1 MFTFAAINITNLK
14 MGLHNDIIL
23 LWGLGIDAW
32 ITIITVMAVIA
43 VMLLTKVRTDA
54 VMLIAIGVLFAT
66 GVLDAKETCS
76 GFSSGTVVVTG
87 VLAVVMAGL
96 RYTGVLQWM
105 MKHIFGL
112 PDRYPTALLRMMV
125 PVSMLSAFISNTML
139 TMLFGNV
146 LKRWSR
152 KLGIAP
158 SKLYL
163 PMVYAVQMGGV
174 CTLIGTSTNIVV
186 ADLYENATGKTMNMF
201 SILVPGALCLVVGI
215 MFIVAMR
222 RWLPERKAPEAAF
235 EAAFDYTVELLVPSD
250 NANICKTLGEAGLFH
265 VKGGNLIAIHHFD
278 HDPSFLS
285 EDEFVMGGDRL
296 VYAGQIDEILE
307 LKETH
312 DLVVSDH
319 PVRSMNE
326 INKNYELRIAFV
338 NFYSKLIGKTIGGST
353 LERENNLILVA
364 VARRGKRIEA
374 SPREVELQ
382 AGDTLLFEC
391 PSKTNTYAEHLAPL
405 LQFSDFQEVVKIGPH
420 AIVSSLIMTAMMI
433 LTALNVVS
441 LLHGT
446 VLAALAMLVFNC
458 CSVNQAMDAINWRAL
473 MSLAG
478 SIVLGMA
485 IAKTGIAQKIAFG
498 VISMVGTQPIFIML
512 GVCLAAMLVTQLVEN
527 VAVTAMFFPIMYEAA
542 VQIGYEPA
550 PFLLAL
556 MIAANASYSTPIAA
570 SPNMLVYGPGGY
582 RFSDYM
588 RIGIPLTIIV
598 TVTGVAAVI
607 FAFPLVKL

>member
-1 MFTFAAINITNLK
+1 MEL
-14 MGLHNDIIL
+14 LNDNIL
-23 LWGLGIDAW
+23 LWGFGMDAW
-32 ITIITVMAVIA
+32 ITIATVTAVVI
-43 VMLLTKVRTDA
+43 VMLTTKVRTDA
-54 VMLIAIGVLFAT
+54 VMLIAIGVLFVT

-76 GFSSGTVVVTG
+76 GFSAGTVVVTG

-105 MKHIFGL
+105 LKHVFGL
-112 PDRYPTALLRMMV
+112 PDSNLTALLRMMV
-125 PVSMLSAFISNTML
+125 PVSVLSAFVSNTML
-139 TMLFGNV
+139 TVLFGNV
-146 LKRWSR
+146 LKRWAR
-152 KLGIAP
+152 KLDTAP

-201 SILVPGALCLVVGI
+201 SILVPGAACLAVGI
-215 MFIVAMR
+215 LFIVAMR
-222 RWLPERKAPEAAF
+222 RWLPERRSPEQAF

-250 NANICKTLGEAGLFH
+250 NPNICKTLGEAGLFH
-265 VKGGNLIAIHHFD
+265 VKGGSLIAIHHFD
-278 HDPSFLS
+278 HEPSTLS

-312 DLVVSDH
+312 NLVVSDH
-319 PVRSMNE
+319 HIRSMNE

-353 LERENNLILVA
+353 LERDNNMVLVA

-374 SPREVELQ
+374 APREVELQ

-391 PSKTNTYAEHLAPL
+391 QRKTNTYTERLASM
-405 LQFSDFQEVVKIGPH
+405 LQFSDFQEVMKTGPNT
-420 AIVSSLIMTAMMI
+420 IISSLIMMAMMI
-433 LTALNVVS
+433 LTAMNAVS
-441 LLHGT
+441 LLQGT
-446 VLAALAMLVFNC
+446 VLAALAMLLFRC
-458 CSVNQAMDAINWRAL
+458 CSINQAMDSVNWRAL

-485 IAKTGIAQKIAFG
+485 IAKTGIAEKMAFA
-498 VISMVGTQPIFIML
+498 VISIVGTQPIMVML
-512 GVCLAAMLVTQLVEN
+512 GVCLAAMLITQLVEN
-527 VAVTAMFFPIMYEAA
+527 VAVTAMFFPIMYQAA
-542 VQIGYEPA
+542 VQVGYEPA

-582 RFSDYM
+582 RFTDYM
-588 RIGIPLTIIV
+588 RIGIPLTLIV

-607 FAFPLVKL
+607 LAYPLVEL

>member
-32 ITIITVMAVIA
+32 LTIITVMAVIT

-250 NANICKTLGEAGLFH
+250 NANICKTLGEAGLFQ

-420 AIVSSLIMTAMMI
+420 AIVSSLIMTAMII

-498 VISMVGTQPIFIML
+498 VISMVGTQPIFTML

>member
-1 MFTFAAINITNLK
+1 

-32 ITIITVMAVIA
+32 ITIATVVGVIV

-54 VMLIAIGVLFAT
+54 VMLIAIGVLFVT

-76 GFSSGTVVVTG
+76 GFSAGTVVVTG

-105 MKHIFGL
+105 LKHVFGL

-125 PVSMLSAFISNTML
+125 PVSVLSAFVSNTML
-139 TMLFGNV
+139 TVLFGNV
-146 LKRWSR
+146 LKRWAR
-152 KLGIAP
+152 KLNTAP
-158 SKLYL
+158 SRLYL

-201 SILVPGALCLVVGI
+201 SILLPGAICLAVGI
-215 MFIVAMR
+215 LFIVAMR
-222 RWLPERKAPEAAF
+222 RWLPERKAPEEAF
-235 EAAFDYTVELLVPSD
+235 EAAYDYTVELMVPSD
-250 NANICKTLGEAGLFH
+250 NPNICKTLSEAGLFH
-265 VKGGNLIAIHHFD
+265 VKGGNLIDIRHFD

-296 VYAGQIDEILE
+296 VYTGQIDEILE

-312 DLVVSDH
+312 HLVASNH
-319 PVRSMNE
+319 HIRSMNE

-338 NFYSKLIGKTIGGST
+338 NFGSRLIGKTIGGST
-353 LERENNLILVA
+353 IERDNNLILVA
-364 VARRGKRIEA
+364 VARRGRRIEA
-374 SPREVELQ
+374 APREVELQ

-391 PSKTNTYAEHLAPL
+391 PRKTNTYATHLAQL
-405 LQFSDFQEVVKIGPH
+405 LQFSDFQEVIKVGPNT
-420 AIVSSLIMTAMMI
+420 IVSSLIMTAMMI
-433 LTALNVVS
+433 LTAMNVVS
-441 LLHGT
+441 LLQGT
-446 VLAALAMLVFNC
+446 VLAALAMLLFRC
-458 CSVNQAMDAINWRAL
+458 CSINQAMDSVNWRAL

-485 IAKTGIAQKIAFG
+485 IAKTGIAQMIATA
-498 VISMVGTQPIFIML
+498 VVSVVGTQPILIML
-512 GVCLAAMLVTQLVEN
+512 GVCLAAMLITQLVEN
-527 VAVTAMFFPIMYEAA
+527 VAVTAMFFPIMFQAA
-542 VQIGYEPA
+542 MQVGYEPA

-582 RFSDYM
+582 RFTDYM
-588 RIGIPLTIIV
+588 RIGIPLTLIV

-607 FAFPLVKL
+607 LAYPLVKI

>member
-1 MFTFAAINITNLK
+1 MHSD
-14 MGLHNDIIL
+14 MIL
-23 LWGLGIDAW
+23 LWGLSIDAW
-32 ITIITVMAVIA
+32 ITIATVMTIIA
-43 VMLLTKVRTDA
+43 VMLFSKVRTDA
-54 VMLIAIGVLFAT
+54 VMLIAIGVLFIT

-76 GFSSGTVVVTG
+76 GFSAGTVVVTG

-105 MKHIFGL
+105 MKHVFGL

-125 PVSMLSAFISNTML
+125 PISMLSAFVSNTML
-139 TMLFGNV
+139 TVLFGNV
-146 LKRWSR
+146 LKRWAR
-152 KLGIAP
+152 KLNIAP

-174 CTLIGTSTNIVV
+174 CTLVGTSTNIVV
-186 ADLYENATGKTMNMF
+186 ADLYENATGKSMNMF

-215 MFIVAMR
+215 IFIVAMR
-222 RWLPERKAPEAAF
+222 RWLPARKAPEEAF
-235 EAAFDYTVELLVPSD
+235 EAATDYTVELLVPSD
-250 NANICKTLGEAGLFH
+250 NPNICKTLGEAGLFH
-265 VKGGNLIAIHHFD
+265 VKGGNLIAIRHFD
-278 HDPSFLS
+278 HDPSVLS

-312 DLVVSDH
+312 NLVVSDH
-319 PVRSMNE
+319 HIRSMNE
-326 INKNYELRIAFV
+326 INQNYELRIAFV
-338 NFYSKLIGKTIGGST
+338 NFYSKLIGKTVGGSSI
-353 LERENNLILVA
+353 ERDNNVILVA
-364 VARRGKRIEA
+364 VARRGRRIEA
-374 SPREVELQ
+374 APREVELQ

-391 PSKTNTYAEHLAPL
+391 PRKTNTYVEHLAPM
-405 LQFSDFQEVVKIGPH
+405 LQFSDFQEVVKIGPN
-420 AIVSSLIMTAMMI
+420 AIVSSLIMMAMMFLTAMNI
-433 LTALNVVS
+433 VS
-441 LLHGT
+441 LLQGT
-446 VLAALAMLVFNC
+446 VLAALAMLLFRC
-458 CSVNQAMDAINWRAL
+458 CTINQAMDSVSWRAL

-498 VISMVGTQPIFIML
+498 VISLVGTDPILIML
-512 GVCLAAMLVTQLVEN
+512 GVCLAAMLITQLVEN
-527 VAVTAMFFPIMYEAA
+527 VAVTAMFFPIMYQAA
-542 VQIGYEPA
+542 VQVGYEPA

-607 FAFPLVKL
+607 LVYPLVKL

>member
-1 MFTFAAINITNLK
+1 
-14 MGLHNDIIL
+14 
-23 LWGLGIDAW
+23 
-32 ITIITVMAVIA
+32 
-43 VMLLTKVRTDA
+43 
-54 VMLIAIGVLFAT
+54 
-66 GVLDAKETCS
+66 
-76 GFSSGTVVVTG
+76 
-87 VLAVVMAGL
+87 
-96 RYTGVLQWM
+96 
-105 MKHIFGL
+105 
-112 PDRYPTALLRMMV
+112 
-125 PVSMLSAFISNTML
+125 
-139 TMLFGNV
+139 
-146 LKRWSR
+146 
-152 KLGIAP
+152 
-158 SKLYL
+158 
-163 PMVYAVQMGGV
+163 MGGV

-319 PVRSMNE
+319 PIRSMNE

-446 VLAALAMLVFNC
+446 VLAALAFEEAVINIMSYSHATVIDLQIMNYELQDTNYKLQITLTDDGFPFDPTVRE
-458 CSVNQAMDAINWRAL
+458 SDTSKAIEER
-473 MSLAG
+473 
-478 SIVLGMA
+478 
-485 IAKTGIAQKIAFG
+485 
-498 VISMVGTQPIFIML
+498 
-512 GVCLAAMLVTQLVEN
+512 
-527 VAVTAMFFPIMYEAA
+527 
-542 VQIGYEPA
+542 QIGG
-550 PFLLAL
+550 LGISL
-556 MIAANASYSTPIAA
+556 MQQIMDELHYQRTDGKNQ
-570 SPNMLVYGPGGY
+570 L
-582 RFSDYM
+582 
-588 RIGIPLTIIV
+588 II
-598 TVTGVAAVI
+598 TKNI
-607 FAFPLVKL
+607 QL

>member
-1 MFTFAAINITNLK
+1 
-14 MGLHNDIIL
+14 MGLLNDNIL
-23 LWGLGIDAW
+23 LWGFSIDAW
-32 ITIITVMAVIA
+32 MTIATVMAVII
-43 VMLLTKVRTDA
+43 VMLTTKIRTDA
-54 VMLIAIGVLFAT
+54 VMLIAIGVLFSA

-76 GFSSGTVVVTG
+76 GFSAGTVVVTG

-105 MKHIFGL
+105 LRHVFGL
-112 PDRYPTALLRMMV
+112 PDSYPTALLRMMV
-125 PVSMLSAFISNTML
+125 PVSMLSAFVSNTML

-146 LKRWSR
+146 LKRWAKR
-152 KLGIAP
+152 LDMAP

-186 ADLYENATGKTMNMF
+186 ADLYENATGRAMNMF
-201 SILVPGALCLVVGI
+201 SIFVPGVACLIVGI
-215 MFIVAMR
+215 LFIVALR
-222 RWLPERKAPEAAF
+222 RWLPARTSPTAAF
-235 EAAFDYTVELLVPSD
+235 ETALDYTVELLVPSD
-250 NANICKTLGEAGLFH
+250 NPNICKTLGEAGLFH
-265 VKGGNLIAIHHFD
+265 VKGGNLINIQHYD
-278 HDPSFLS
+278 REPSLLS
-285 EDEFVMGGDRL
+285 EDEYVVGGDRL
-296 VYAGQIDEILE
+296 LYTGQIDEILE

-319 PVRSMNE
+319 HIRSMDE
-326 INKNYELRIAFV
+326 INKNYKLCIAFV
-338 NFYSKLIGKTIGGST
+338 NFDSRLIGKTIAKSA
-353 LERENNLILVA
+353 LEQDYNLILVA

-374 SPREVELQ
+374 PPREVPLQ

-391 PSKTNTYAEHLAPL
+391 PRKTNVFAGNLSSM
-405 LQFSDFQEVVKIGPH
+405 LQFSDYEEVVKVSPN
-420 AIVSSLIMTAMMI
+420 AIVASLIMTAMMI

-446 VLAALAMLVFNC
+446 VLAALAMLLFRC
-458 CSVNQAMDAINWRAL
+458 CSINQAMDSIGWRAL

-485 IAKTGIAQKIAFG
+485 ISKTGIAQVTALA
-498 VISMVGTQPIFIML
+498 VINIVGGHPILIML
-512 GVCLAAMLVTQLVEN
+512 GVCLAAMLITQFVEN
-527 VAVTAMFFPIMYEAA
+527 VAVTAMFFPIMFQAA
-542 VQIGYEPA
+542 MQVGYEPA

-556 MIAANASYSTPIAA
+556 MIAANASYATPIAA

-582 RFSDYM
+582 HFTDYM

-598 TVTGVAAVI
+598 TITGVAAVVLTY
-607 FAFPLVKL
+607 PLVKL

>member
-1 MFTFAAINITNLK
+1 M
-14 MGLHNDIIL
+14 HNDILL
-23 LWGLGIDAW
+23 LWGLSIDAW
-32 ITIITVMAVIA
+32 ITIFAVITIIV
-43 VMLLTKVRTDA
+43 VMLFSKVRTDA
-54 VMLIAIGVLFAT
+54 VMLIAIGVLFVT
-66 GVLDAKETCS
+66 GVLDAKEMCA
-76 GFSSGTVVVTG
+76 GFSAGTVVVTG

-96 RYTGVLQWM
+96 RYTGVLQWI
-105 MKHIFGL
+105 MKHVFGL
-112 PDRYPTALLRMMV
+112 PDNYPAALLRMMV
-125 PVSMLSAFISNTML
+125 PVSLLSAFLSNTML
-139 TMLFGNV
+139 TVLFGNV
-146 LKRWSR
+146 LKRWAK
-152 KLGIAP
+152 KLHVAP

-174 CTLIGTSTNIVV
+174 LTLIGTSTNIVV
-186 ADLYENATGKTMNMF
+186 ADMYETATGRSMNIF
-201 SILVPGALCLVVGI
+201 SILLPGALCLLVGVL
-215 MFIVAMR
+215 FIVLVR
-222 RWLPERKAPEAAF
+222 RWLPERKAPEDAF
-235 EAAFDYTVELLVPSD
+235 EAATDYTVELLVPSD
-250 NANICKTLGEAGLFH
+250 NPNICKTLGEAGLFH

-312 DLVVSDH
+312 NLVVSDH
-319 PVRSMNE
+319 HIRSMSE
-326 INKNYELRIAFV
+326 ISNNYELRVAFV
-338 NFYSKLIGKTIGGST
+338 SFYSKLIGKTIGDSSV
-353 LERENNLILVA
+353 ERDNNMILVA

-382 AGDTLLFEC
+382 AGDTLLFQC
-391 PSKTNTYAEHLAPL
+391 PRKTNTYASNLASL
-405 LQFSDFQEVVKIGPH
+405 LQFSDFQEVVKVGPN
-420 AIVSSLIMTAMMI
+420 AIVSSLIMTMMMI
-433 LTALNVVS
+433 LTAMNVVS

-446 VLAALAMLVFNC
+446 VLAALAMLLFRC
-458 CSVNQAMDAINWRAL
+458 CSINQAMESISWRAL

-485 IAKTGIAQKIAFG
+485 IAKTGIAQKIALG
-498 VISMVGTQPIFIML
+498 VIGMVGTHPILIML
-512 GVCLAAMLVTQLVEN
+512 GVCLAAMLITQLVEN
-527 VAVTAMFFPIMYEAA
+527 VAVTAMFFPIMYQAA
-542 VQIGYEPA
+542 VQVGYEPA

-598 TVTGVAAVI
+598 TITGVAAVI
-607 FAFPLVKL
+607 LVYPLVKL

>member
-1 MFTFAAINITNLK
+1 MELYHD
-14 MGLHNDIIL
+14 MIL
-23 LWGLGIDAW
+23 MWGLSLDAW
-32 ITIITVMAVIA
+32 ITIVTVVTIIT

-54 VMLIAIGVLFAT
+54 VMLIAVGVLFAT
-66 GVLDAKETCS
+66 GVLDAKEMCS
-76 GFSSGTVVVTG
+76 GFSAGTVVVTG
-87 VLAVVMAGL
+87 ILGVVMAGL

-105 MKHIFGL
+105 LKHVFGL

-125 PVSMLSAFISNTML
+125 PVSMLSAFVSNTML
-139 TMLFGNV
+139 TILFGNV
-146 LKRWSR
+146 LKRWAR
-152 KLGIAP
+152 KLNIAP
-158 SKLYL
+158 SKLFL

-186 ADLYENATGKTMNMF
+186 ADLYENATGKSMNMF

-215 MFIVAMR
+215 VSILVMR
-222 RWLPERKAPEAAF
+222 RWLPEHKTPEEAF
-235 EAAFDYTVELLVPSD
+235 EATFDYTVELRVPSD
-250 NANICKTLGEAGLFH
+250 NPNICKTLGEAGLFH
-265 VKGGNLIAIHHFD
+265 VKGGNLIDIHHFD

-296 VYAGQIDEILE
+296 IYAGQIDELLE
-307 LKETH
+307 LKDTH
-312 DLVVSDH
+312 QLVVSNH
-319 PVRSMNE
+319 PIRSMNE

-338 NFYSKLIGKTIGGST
+338 NFYSKLIGKTIGDST
-353 LERENNLILVA
+353 IERDNNVILVA

-374 SPREVELQ
+374 APREVELQ

-391 PSKTNTYAEHLAPL
+391 PRKTNTYVERLASQ

-441 LLHGT
+441 LLYGT
-446 VLAALAMLVFNC
+446 VLAALAMLLFRC
-458 CSVNQAMDAINWRAL
+458 CTINQAMDSVSWRSL

-478 SIVLGMA
+478 SIVLGLA
-485 IAKTGIAQKIAFG
+485 IAKTGIAQMVALS
-498 VISMVGTQPIFIML
+498 VINMVGTQPILIML
-512 GVCLAAMLVTQLVEN
+512 GVCLAAMLITQLVEN
-527 VAVTAMFFPIMYEAA
+527 VAVTAMFFPIMYQAA
-542 VQIGYEPA
+542 VQAGYESA

-570 SPNMLVYGPGGY
+570 APNMLVFGPGGY
-582 RFSDYM
+582 RFTDYM

-598 TVTGVAAVI
+598 TITGVAAVI
-607 FAFPLVKL
+607 LTYPLVKL

>member
-1 MFTFAAINITNLK
+1 M
-14 MGLHNDIIL
+14 HSDIIL
-23 LWGLGIDAW
+23 LWGLSIDAW
-32 ITIITVMAVIA
+32 ITIATVITIITVM
-43 VMLLTKVRTDA
+43 LCTKVRTDA
-54 VMLIAIGVLFAT
+54 VMLIAIGVLFVT

-76 GFSSGTVVVTG
+76 GFSAGTVVVTG

-105 MKHIFGL
+105 LKHVFGL
-112 PDRYPTALLRMMV
+112 PNRYQSALLRMMV
-125 PVSMLSAFISNTML
+125 PVSVMSAFMSNTML
-139 TMLFGNV
+139 TVLFGNV
-146 LKRWSR
+146 LKRWAR
-152 KLGIAP
+152 KLSIAP
-158 SKLYL
+158 SKLFL

-186 ADLYENATGKTMNMF
+186 ADMYESATGRSMNIF
-201 SILVPGALCLVVGI
+201 SILVPGALCLVVGVV
-215 MFIVAMR
+215 FIIAVR
-222 RWLPERKAPEAAF
+222 RWLPDRKSPEEAF
-235 EAAFDYTVELLVPSD
+235 EAANDYTVELRVPSD
-250 NANICKTLGEAGLFH
+250 NPNICKTLGEAGLFY

-312 DLVVSDH
+312 NLVVSDH
-319 PVRSMNE
+319 PIRSMNE
-326 INKNYELRIAFV
+326 INNNYEMRVAYV
-338 NFYSKLIGKTIGGST
+338 NFYSKLISETIGDST
-353 LERENNLILVA
+353 IERDNNLILVA

-374 SPREVELQ
+374 APRDVVLQ

-391 PSKTNTYAEHLAPL
+391 PNKTNTYARNLSSM
-405 LQFSDFQEVVKIGPH
+405 LQFTDSQEVVKIGPNT
-420 AIVSSLIMTAMMI
+420 IVSSLIMTAMMV

-446 VLAALAMLVFNC
+446 VLAALAMLICRC
-458 CSVNQAMDAINWRAL
+458 CTINQAMDSISWRAL

-478 SIVLGMA
+478 SIVLGSA
-485 IAKTGIAQKIAFG
+485 IAKTGIAQKIALG
-498 VISMVGTQPIFIML
+498 VISMVGTHPILIML
-512 GVCLAAMLVTQLVEN
+512 GVCLAAMLITQFVEN
-527 VAVTAMFFPIMYEAA
+527 VAVTAMFFPIMYQAA
-542 VQIGYEPA
+542 VQVGYEPA

-598 TVTGVAAVI
+598 TITGVAAVI
-607 FAFPLVKL
+607 MAYPLVKL

>member
-1 MFTFAAINITNLK
+1 
-14 MGLHNDIIL
+14 MGLLNDNIL
-23 LWGLGIDAW
+23 LWGFSIDAW
-32 ITIITVMAVIA
+32 MTIATVMAVIV
-43 VMLLTKVRTDA
+43 VMLTTKVRTDA
-54 VMLIAIGVLFAT
+54 VMLIAIGVLFVT

-76 GFSSGTVVVTG
+76 GFSAGTVVVTG

-105 MKHIFGL
+105 LKHVFGL
-112 PDRYPTALLRMMV
+112 PDNYPTALLRMMV
-125 PVSMLSAFISNTML
+125 PVSMLSAFVSNTML
-139 TMLFGNV
+139 TVLFGNV
-146 LKRWSR
+146 LKRWAR
-152 KLGIAP
+152 KLNTAP

-186 ADLYENATGKTMNMF
+186 ADLYESATGRSMNMF
-201 SILVPGALCLVVGI
+201 CILMPGAACLVVGI
-215 MFIVAMR
+215 LFIVAMR
-222 RWLPERKAPEAAF
+222 RWLPERKSPEEAF

-250 NANICKTLGEAGLFH
+250 NPNICKTLGEAGLFH
-265 VKGGNLIAIHHFD
+265 VKGGNLINIRHFD
-278 HDPSFLS
+278 HDPSILS

-296 VYAGQIDEILE
+296 VYSGQIDEILE

-312 DLVVSDH
+312 NLVVSDH
-319 PVRSMNE
+319 HIRSMNE

-353 LERENNLILVA
+353 LEQDNNMVLVA

-374 SPREVELQ
+374 APREVELQ

-391 PSKTNTYAEHLAPL
+391 PRKTNTYAEHLAPM
-405 LQFSDFQEVVKIGPH
+405 LQFSDFQEMIKIGPNT
-420 AIVSSLIMTAMMI
+420 IISSLIMMAMMI
-433 LTALNVVS
+433 LTAMNVVS

-446 VLAALAMLVFNC
+446 VLAALAMLLFRC
-458 CSVNQAMDAINWRAL
+458 CTINQAMDSVNWRAL

-478 SIVLGMA
+478 SIVLGTA
-485 IAKTGIAQKIAFG
+485 IAKTGIAQKIAFA
-498 VISMVGTQPIFIML
+498 VISIVGTQPIMVML
-512 GVCLAAMLVTQLVEN
+512 GVCLAAMLITQLVEN
-527 VAVTAMFFPIMYEAA
+527 VAVTAMFFPIMYQAA
-542 VQIGYEPA
+542 MQVGYEPA

-582 RFSDYM
+582 RFTDYM
-588 RIGIPLTIIV
+588 RIGIPLTLIV

-607 FAFPLVKL
+607 LAYPLVKI